1 MEGGIKRRGPDKGI
15 FYLFIFLNYEIENRL
30 VEWSSWKLEI
40 IYASFGISIEIILY
54 SIENATLHA

>member
-30 VEWSSWKLEI
+30 VE
-40 IYASFGISIEIILY
+40 
-54 SIENATLHA
+54 